1 MRLAAALLAL
11 LPGLLLANP
20 LVRLETTAG
29 PVTIELYEDKAPK
42 SVANF
47 LQYVD
52 SGFYNNTQ
60 FHRVIRGFMIQG
72 GGFDQSGQRKAARAP
87 IQNEADNGLKNKRG
101 TLAMARTS
109 NPHSATAQFF
119 INLVDNRSLDFTGKN
134 SRGWGYAV
142 FGAVTEGMNVADN
155 IAQEPT
161 TSQRLNGMMARDV
174 PQVPILITKAYRLD
188 NDTTSAQ
195 EKQPASEVKDAQ

>member
-20 LVRLETTAG
+20 VVRLDTTAG

-52 SGFYNNTQ
+52 SGFYNGTQ
-60 FHRVIRGFMIQG
+60 FHRVISGFMIQG
-72 GGFDQSGQRKAARAP
+72 GGFDQSGQRKATREP

-119 INLVDNRSLDFTGKN
+119 VNLVDNRNLDFTVKN
-134 SRGWGYAV
+134 SRGWGYTV
-142 FGAVTEGMNVADN
+142 FGAVTDGMNVVDN
-155 IAQEPT
+155 IARERT

-174 PQVPILITKAYRLD
+174 PEVPILITKAYRLED
-188 NDTTSAQ
+188 DSTPA
-195 EKQPASEVKDAQ
+195 KQANEEKDAQ

>member
-20 LVRLETTAG
+20 VVRLDTTAG
-29 PVTIELYEDKAPK
+29 PVTIELYEDKAPQ

-52 SGFYNNTQ
+52 SGFYNGTQ
-60 FHRVIRGFMIQG
+60 FHRVISGFMIQG
-72 GGFDQSGQRKAARAP
+72 GGFDQSGQRKATRAP

-119 INLVDNRSLDFTGKN
+119 VNLVDNRNLDFTGKN

-142 FGAVTEGMNVADN
+142 FGAVTDGMNVVDN
-155 IAQEPT
+155 IARERT

-174 PQVPILITKAYRLD
+174 PEVPILITKAYRLED
-188 NDTTSAQ
+188 DSKAA
-195 EKQPASEVKDAQ
+195 KQANEEKDAQ

>member
-20 LVRLETTAG
+20 VVRLDTTAG

-52 SGFYNNTQ
+52 SGFYDGTQ

-72 GGFDQSGQRKAARAP
+72 GGFDQSGQRKATREP

-119 INLVDNRSLDFTGKN
+119 VNLVDNRNLDFTGKS
-134 SRGWGYAV
+134 SRGWGYTV
-142 FGAVTEGMNVADN
+142 FGAVTDGMNVVDN
-155 IAQEPT
+155 IARERT

-174 PQVPILITKAYRLD
+174 PEVPILITKAYRLED
-188 NDTTSAQ
+188 DSTPA
-195 EKQPASEVKDAQ
+195 KQANEEKDAQ

>member
-20 LVRLETTAG
+20 VVRLDTTAG

-52 SGFYNNTQ
+52 SGFYNGTQ
-60 FHRVIRGFMIQG
+60 FHRVISGFMIQG
-72 GGFDQSGQRKAARAP
+72 GGFDQSGQRKATREP

-119 INLVDNRSLDFTGKN
+119 INLVDNRNLDFTGK
-134 SRGWGYAV
+134 STRGWGYTV
-142 FGAVTEGMNVADN
+142 FGAVTDGMNVVDN
-155 IAQEPT
+155 IARERT
-161 TSQRLNGMMARDV
+161 SSQRLNGMMARDV
-174 PQVPILITKAYRLD
+174 PEVPILITKAYRLED
-188 NDTTSAQ
+188 DSTPA
-195 EKQPASEVKDAQ
+195 KQANEEKDAQ

>member
-20 LVRLETTAG
+20 VVRLDTTAG
-29 PVTIELYEDKAPK
+29 PITIELYEDKAPQ

-52 SGFYNNTQ
+52 SGFYNGTQ
-60 FHRVIRGFMIQG
+60 FHRVIIGFMIQG
-72 GGFDQSGQRKAARAP
+72 GGFDQSGQRKATRKP

-119 INLVDNRSLDFTGKN
+119 VNLVDNRNLDFTGKN

-142 FGAVTEGMNVADN
+142 FGAVTDGMNVVDN
-155 IAQEPT
+155 IARERT

-174 PQVPILITKAYRLD
+174 PEVPILITKAYRLEGD
-188 NDTTSAQ
+188 SKAANQAN
-195 EKQPASEVKDAQ
+195 EEKDAQ

>member
-20 LVRLETTAG
+20 VVRLDTTAG
-29 PVTIELYEDKAPK
+29 PVTIELYEDKAPQ

-52 SGFYNNTQ
+52 SGFYNGTQ
-60 FHRVIRGFMIQG
+60 FHRVISGFMIQG
-72 GGFDQSGQRKAARAP
+72 GGFDQSGQRKATRKP

-119 INLVDNRSLDFTGKN
+119 VNLVDNRNLDFTGKN

-142 FGAVTEGMNVADN
+142 FGAVTDGMNVVDN
-155 IAQEPT
+155 IARERT

-174 PQVPILITKAYRLD
+174 PEVPILITRAYRLED
-188 NDTTSAQ
+188 DSKAV
-195 EKQPASEVKDAQ
+195 KQANEEKDAQ

>member
-20 LVRLETTAG
+20 VVRLDTTAG

-52 SGFYNNTQ
+52 SGFYNGTQ
-60 FHRVIRGFMIQG
+60 FHRVISGFMIQG
-72 GGFDQSGQRKAARAP
+72 GGFDQSGQRKATREP

-119 INLVDNRSLDFTGKN
+119 VNLVDNRNLDFTGK
-134 SRGWGYAV
+134 STRGWGYTV
-142 FGAVTEGMNVADN
+142 FGAVTDGMNVVDN
-155 IAQEPT
+155 IARERT

-174 PQVPILITKAYRLD
+174 PEVPILITKAYRLED
-188 NDTTSAQ
+188 DSTPA
-195 EKQPASEVKDAQ
+195 KQVNEEKDAQ

>member
-20 LVRLETTAG
+20 VVRLDTTAG
-29 PVTIELYEDKAPK
+29 PVIIELYEDKAPQ

-52 SGFYNNTQ
+52 SGFYNGTQ
-60 FHRVIRGFMIQG
+60 FHRVISGFMIQG
-72 GGFDQSGQRKAARAP
+72 GGFDQSGQRKATRKP

-119 INLVDNRSLDFTGKN
+119 VNLVDNRNLDFTGKN

-142 FGAVTEGMNVADN
+142 FGAVTDGMNVVDN
-155 IAQEPT
+155 IARERT

-174 PQVPILITKAYRLD
+174 PEVPILITKAYRLED
-188 NDTTSAQ
+188 DSKAV
-195 EKQPASEVKDAQ
+195 KQANEEKDAQ

>member
-20 LVRLETTAG
+20 VVRLDTTAG
-29 PVTIELYEDKAPK
+29 PVTIELYEDKAPQ

-52 SGFYNNTQ
+52 SGFYNGTQ
-60 FHRVIRGFMIQG
+60 FHRVISGFMIQG
-72 GGFDQSGQRKAARAP
+72 GGFDQSGQRKATRKP

-119 INLVDNRSLDFTGKN
+119 VNLVDNRNLDFTGKN

-142 FGAVTEGMNVADN
+142 FGAVTDGMNVVDN
-155 IAQEPT
+155 IARERT

-174 PQVPILITKAYRLD
+174 PEVPILITRAYRLED
-188 NDTTSAQ
+188 DSKAA
-195 EKQPASEVKDAQ
+195 KQANEEKDAQ

>member
-20 LVRLETTAG
+20 VVRLDTTAG
-29 PVTIELYEDKAPK
+29 PITIELYEDKAPQ

-52 SGFYNNTQ
+52 SGFYNGTQ
-60 FHRVIRGFMIQG
+60 FHRVISGFMIQG
-72 GGFDQSGQRKAARAP
+72 GGFDQSGQRKATRKP

-119 INLVDNRSLDFTGKN
+119 VNLVDNRNLDFTGKN

-142 FGAVTEGMNVADN
+142 FGAVTDGMNVVDN
-155 IAQEPT
+155 IARERT

-174 PQVPILITKAYRLD
+174 PEVPILITKAYRLEGD
-188 NDTTSAQ
+188 SKAANQAN
-195 EKQPASEVKDAQ
+195 EEKDAQ

>member
-20 LVRLETTAG
+20 VVRLDTTAG
-29 PVTIELYEDKAPK
+29 PITIELYEDKAPK

-47 LQYVD
+47 LQYLD
-52 SGFYNNTQ
+52 SGFYNGTQ
-60 FHRVIRGFMIQG
+60 FHRVISGFMIQG
-72 GGFDQSGQRKAARAP
+72 GGFDQSGQRKATRAP

-119 INLVDNRSLDFTGKN
+119 VNLVDNRNLDFTGKN

-142 FGAVTEGMNVADN
+142 FARVTDGMNVVDN
-155 IAQEPT
+155 IARERT
-161 TSQRLNGMMARDV
+161 SSQRLNGMMARDV
-174 PQVPILITKAYRLD
+174 PQVPILITKAYRLKD
-188 NDTTSAQ
+188 DSTPA
-195 EKQPASEVKDAQ
+195 KQVNEEKDAQ

>member
-20 LVRLETTAG
+20 VVRLDTTAG

-52 SGFYNNTQ
+52 SGFYNGTQ
-60 FHRVIRGFMIQG
+60 FHRVISGFMIQG
-72 GGFDQSGQRKAARAP
+72 GGFDQSGQRKATREP
-87 IQNEADNGLKNKRG
+87 IQNEADNGIKNKRG

-119 INLVDNRSLDFTGKN
+119 VNLVDNRNLDFTGK
-134 SRGWGYAV
+134 STRGWGYTV
-142 FGAVTEGMNVADN
+142 FGAVTDGMNVVDN
-155 IAQEPT
+155 IARERT

-174 PQVPILITKAYRLD
+174 PEVPILITKAYRLED
-188 NDTTSAQ
+188 DSTPA
-195 EKQPASEVKDAQ
+195 KQANEEKDAQ

>member
-20 LVRLETTAG
+20 VVRLDTTAG

-52 SGFYNNTQ
+52 SGFYNGTQ
-60 FHRVIRGFMIQG
+60 FHRVISGFMIQG
-72 GGFDQSGQRKAARAP
+72 GGFDQSGQRKATREP

-119 INLVDNRSLDFTGKN
+119 INLVDNRNLDFTGKN
-134 SRGWGYAV
+134 TRGWGYTV
-142 FGAVTEGMNVADN
+142 FGAVTDGMNVVDN
-155 IAQEPT
+155 IAREPT

-174 PQVPILITKAYRLD
+174 PEVPILITKAYRLED
-188 NDTTSAQ
+188 DSAPA
-195 EKQPASEVKDAQ
+195 KQANEEKDAQ

>member
-20 LVRLETTAG
+20 VVRLDTTAG

-52 SGFYNNTQ
+52 SGFYNGTQ
-60 FHRVIRGFMIQG
+60 FHRVISGFMIQG
-72 GGFDQSGQRKAARAP
+72 GGFDQSGQRKATREP

-119 INLVDNRSLDFTGKN
+119 VNLVDNRNLDFTGKN
-134 SRGWGYAV
+134 SRGWGYTV
-142 FGAVTEGMNVADN
+142 FDN
-155 IAQEPT
+155 IARERT

-174 PQVPILITKAYRLD
+174 PEVPILITKAYRLED
-188 NDTTSAQ
+188 DSTPA
-195 EKQPASEVKDAQ
+195 KQANEEKDAQ